1 MAPHLDMTE
10 DDVCLAYAFSKKL
23 QVDELGQ
30 WRAGY
35 EIMSMVEFYEFIVR
49 LGDIKFKT
57 QKPL

>member
-30 WRAGY
+30 YRAGY
-35 EIMSMVEFYEFIVR
+35 EIMSMIEFYEFLVR

-57 QKPL
+57 